1 MKPLFYKVFNVNR
14 EEGKHIFLLF
24 TFSFCFG
31 IAYAF
36 LYTTATSLLLSN
48 FNTSILPYAYMGGGL
63 LSYLLWFVY
72 HRFEKK
78 FVFSRL
84 SIYSS
89 LFLLVSLTFLSL
101 GYYFTESKTFSFLL
115 FVWIYI
121 FIFITMV
128 GFWGIASRIFDLRQ
142 GKRLF
147 GLVGSGEILSKTLS
161 FFAIPFILNW
171 LETKQLLFFIVIGYA
186 ISITVL
192 LVIMRRYRHLL
203 SVAIATNT
211 KNKKPKEK
219 KNKRNL
225 SSFLQN
231 KYFAYILILAIFPL
245 FAAYYVDFIFLG
257 LTKANFSSE
266 DLVSS
271 FLSLFFGIMAVS
283 EFILKTFISGRL
295 MEKYGMILGILAL
308 PAVLLLSTVIG
319 SSFGLIYGAT
329 GIFFSFIILSK
340 LLVRVFRTSFLD
352 PSFQVLYQPI
362 PSNERLA
369 FQSKVEGIPKPLG
382 NIIVGLTLI
391 VFTSISA
398 LNVVHYN
405 IILIG
410 IVLLWLWLSYKLFLE
425 YRKKLK
431 SIINTGEENEILTIE
446 EKSNL
451 FTLYQHLEN
460 TPKPNFNLYFNLISK
475 VEPRH
480 LNAFLKRAL
489 IITSGE
495 CQQKALQ
502 QIKQK
507 RVVSAKRIVEDYL
520 HTHENVSNKTAF
532 QETAKILVESRKVNI
547 DALTALANSDNPGER
562 IIAANLLAYSGRYHT
577 FKLLVELMK
586 DENPAIRKTAI
597 ISSGSIGR
605 AELWQHIINNLFVE
619 AYANTAVSAIKMI
632 GDPIIPELGKTFN
645 KFSTPNHVKLKIISI
660 ISAIKGEM
668 SIEFLRLLI
677 QNPDEEIKHRALLGL
692 SKMNYQAKPWEESL
706 VKSAI
711 EDEIGM
717 IVWAMSAIND
727 MQEDSRSVYLVEALQ
742 YELNQCKENVF
753 LLLSMIYDPKT
764 ILYIRETLEKGVQ
777 ETKVFAVEI
786 LDLTVSTE
794 IKELLLPLID
804 SSSIERTLKQYANIF
819 PQVRMNLFERL
830 RDIIN
835 KDYLKINTWT
845 KACAMDILRDFTNS
859 ENLMLANMLNP
870 EPFIMQI
877 ALSFLESKKAKR
889 YETMLS
895 KISKEQKAFINEY
908 RPSNNGYQN
917 HWLLID
923 KVKVLKDKLLF
934 RSLPM
939 VSLAWIIEKSKDII
953 LENDEVYTL
962 STLEMESIFYV
973 NKGKAQIL
981 VNNHFNREIHE
992 GEVFWGIIINL
1003 ENKLS
1008 FRAEEKCMIM
1018 KLSPGTIYEN
1028 MTENYKYTKEVITL
1042 LGEST

>member
-1 MKPLFYKVFNVNR
+1 MKPLFYKILNVNS
-14 EEGKHIFLLF
+14 EEGKHVFLLF

-36 LYTTATSLLLSN
+36 LYTSATSLLLSN

-89 LFLLVSLTFLSL
+89 LFLLVSLSFLSL
-101 GYYFTESKTFSFLL
+101 GYYFTEYKTFSFLL

-192 LVIMRRYRHLL
+192 LVIMKRYRNLL
-203 SVAIATNT
+203 SVAIASTPKY
-211 KNKKPKEK
+211 KNSKEK
-219 KNKRNL
+219 KNKRSL

-231 KYFAYILILAIFPL
+231 KYFAYILILALFPL

-295 MEKYGMILGILAL
+295 MEKYGMFLGILAL

-319 SSFGLIYGAT
+319 SSFGLIYGAA

-352 PSFQVLYQPI
+352 TSFQVLYQPI
-362 PSNERLA
+362 PTNERLA
-369 FQSKVEGIPKPLG
+369 FQSKVEGVPKPLG

-410 IVLLWLWLSYKLFLE
+410 IVLLWLWLSYKLYLE

-431 SIINTGEENEILTIE
+431 SIINTHEEKDILTIE

-451 FTLYQHLEN
+451 FTLYQHIEN
-460 TPKPNFNLYFNLISK
+460 TPNPNFSLYFNLLSK
-475 VEPRH
+475 VEPRQ

-489 IITSGE
+489 IITTGE
-495 CQQKALQ
+495 CQEKALY
-502 QIKQK
+502 QIKKK

-520 HTHENVSNKTAF
+520 HTHENIDDKTAF
-532 QETAKILVESRKVNI
+532 QETVEILVESRKVDI
-547 DALTALANSDNPGER
+547 DTLTAFTNSNNLEER
-562 IIAANLLAYSGRYHT
+562 VVAANLLAYSGRYHT

-586 DENPAIRKTAI
+586 DENPTIRKTAI
-597 ISSGSIGR
+597 ISSGNIGR

-619 AYANTAVSAIKMI
+619 AYASTAVSAIKMI
-632 GDPIIPELGKTFN
+632 GEPIIPELGKTFN
-645 KFSTPNHVKLKIISI
+645 KFSTSKQVKLKIISMI
-660 ISAIKGEM
+660 ASTRGGVA
-668 SIEFLRLLI
+668 IEFLRSLI
-677 QNPDEEIKHRALLGL
+677 QNPDEEIKNRALIGL
-692 SKMNYQAKPWEESL
+692 SKMDYQAKPWEVSL
-706 VKSAI
+706 VKAAI

-717 IVWAMSAIND
+717 IVWVMAAITD
-727 MQEDSRSVYLVEALQ
+727 LQEDERSVDLIEALQ

-753 LLLSMIYDPKT
+753 LLLSMIHDPKT
-764 ILYIRETLEKGVQ
+764 IHYIRETLEKGIQ

-786 LDLTVSTE
+786 LDLTVSPE

-804 SSSIERTLKQYANIF
+804 SSSIEKTLKQYTNNF
-819 PQVRMNLFERL
+819 PQISMSFSERL
-830 RDIIN
+830 RDILN

-845 KACAMDILRDFTNS
+845 KACAMDILKDYSGS
-859 ENLMLANMLNP
+859 ENIMLANLLNP
-870 EPFIMQI
+870 DPFIMQI
-877 ALSFLESKKAKR
+877 AVSFLESKKSKR
-889 YETMLS
+889 YETLLS
-895 KISKEQKAFINEY
+895 KLSKEQKRHINEY
-908 RPSNNGYQN
+908 KLSNNGLKN

-923 KVKVLKDKLLF
+923 RVRLLKDKLLF
-934 RSLPM
+934 RSVP
-939 VSLAWIIEKSKDII
+939 VVDLAKIVEKSKDII
-953 LENDEVYTL
+953 IEKDEAYTPL
-962 STLEMESIFYV
+962 MLDMESIFYV
-973 NKGKAQIL
+973 GKGKARIFINKQFYKE
-981 VNNHFNREIHE
+981 FNE
-992 GEVFWGIIINL
+992 GELFWGIVINL

-1008 FRAEEKCMIM
+1008 FQAEEKCMIM
-1018 KLSPGTIYEN
+1018 KLSPEILYEN
-1028 MTENYKYTKEVITL
+1028 MTEDYKYTKEVISL
-1042 LGEST
+1042 LGETA